1 MSINSEVT
9 DKILGLVGG
18 TSASLGS
25 SMTRSL
31 LHSLYPSEF
40 ELYMVSLELT
50 DSEDRVEEY
59 FTFPINPSMISKT
72 EPTTKTIE
80 RTFGGVIVNKS
91 GSFTPQDLNIKGN
104 FGRDF
109 QILVRSK
116 IISFNSIL
124 KQTTS
129 FGVNFEEFSPT
140 IKTGYGSLKI
150 LQGICKRS
158 NQVIDGKPMK
168 LYFHNFMLG
177 ESYLVEVIDFTPDMN
192 MSTNMIWNYSL
203 KMKILTPIN
212 IGVTKRLSLGLV
224 GTVQKTI
231 SSVTKG
237 VKDLV
242 NG

>member
-1 MSINSEVT
+1 MGVNSEIVE
-9 DKILGLVGG
+9 KIQGLVGG
-18 TSASLGS
+18 QVSSLGA
-25 SMTRSL
+25 SMTRNL

-50 DSEDRVEEY
+50 DFEDKVEDY
-59 FTFPINPSMISKT
+59 FTFPINPSMISKV

-91 GSFTPQDLNIKGN
+91 GSFTPQDLVIKGN

-109 QILVRSK
+109 QILVRNK
-116 IISFNSIL
+116 VLNFNSIL

-129 FGVNFEEFSPT
+129 FGVNPEEFSST

-177 ESYLVEVIDFTPDMN
+177 ESYLVEVIDFSSDMN
-192 MSTNMIWNYSL
+192 MSSNMIWNYSL

-212 IGVTKRLSLGLV
+212 IGVSRRLSLGL
-224 GTVQKTI
+224 TSIVQKTI
-231 SSVTKG
+231 SNVTKSIKNF
-237 VKDLV
+237 VEV
-242 NG
+242 